1 MNIGIRM
8 KNARTGAKLTQEQAA
23 DALGVSRQTVSNWE
37 NGRTYPDI
45 ISVIKM
51 SDLYSISLDLLLKGE
66 NEMPDYLEYLEEST
80 NTVKAKKRLS
90 KLLVIIAYLVI
101 WAFSL
106 IMFYCFTSG
115 GDALGYSII
124 FHIILLP
131 ITTFVLSFIIGV
143 NDYWGRLKWVSAP
156 IFGFM
161 YMLAPY
167 TTFSVANMIMNIQ
180 HGRPRFNM
188 PEFSWIF
195 YGAVISAVGL
205 AIGLGVRRLSMYIKE
220 RLRRRRGAADGE

>member
-1 MNIGIRM
+1 MNIHR
-8 KNARTGAKLTQEQAA
+8 GAVVCACGQAA
-23 DALGVSRQTVSNWE
+23 DALGVSRQTVSNRE
-37 NGRTYPDI
+37 NGKTYPDI

-66 NEMPDYLEYLEEST
+66 NEMPDYLEYPEEST

-106 IMFYCFTSG
+106 IMFYCFTDG
-115 GDALGYSII
+115 GDALDYGII

-131 ITTFVLSFIIGV
+131 TTTLVLSFIIGL
-143 NDYWGRLKWVSAP
+143 NNYWGKLKWVSAP

-161 YMLAPY
+161 YMLAEY
-167 TTFSVANMIMNIQ
+167 ATFSVANMIANIQ
-180 HGRPRFNM
+180 HGMPRFNM
-188 PEFSWIF
+188 PQFSWIF
-195 YGAVISAVGL
+195 YGAVISAVGIS
-205 AIGLGVRRLSMYIKE
+205 IGLGVRCLSMYIMK
-220 RLRRRRGAADGE
+220 RLRRRRDAAADAE